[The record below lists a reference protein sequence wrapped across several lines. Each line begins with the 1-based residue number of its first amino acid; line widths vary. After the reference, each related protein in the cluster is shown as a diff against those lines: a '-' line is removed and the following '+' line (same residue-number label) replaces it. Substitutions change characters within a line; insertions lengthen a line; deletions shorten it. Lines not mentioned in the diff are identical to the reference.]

1 MATPGRPIALYVGE
15 GASHSWTWFV
25 EVLDRAGLVDLEL
38 IDHQDIKAGCLND
51 FSVYIMG
58 GGDAFAMAYALGREG
73 ARAIRR
79 FVEQGGT
86 YVGACAGTYLML
98 NMDLYPLSLFSMCP
112 VKVNNLVEELP
123 PCLNLWEKFYT
134 PYGSRYVLH
143 PARGPVRLD
152 WQGQAQV
159 VAPLYGGPPML
170 VPAADASWT
179 IPWQVRILATYEDFQ
194 AQTIFLTWE
203 SIAREMILGQ
213 VAALEVTFPHLG
225 AGRGKLFLFGPH
237 FEEPHFQEANQILI
251 QLLLGTVQRDKA
263 ENGPDKQLELAT
275 SSIEPYSQEL
285 RQLKGAISEAR
296 IVTVGLETVPIHWLI
311 GTKTY
316 EPEKIRTFLESIW
329 SRISWLETSGML
341 AQDGELLRSVVKR
354 GQELVG
360 RLISLR
366 NGVLAGEDTS
376 EQATSFFPFLK
387 QLTADFLRI
396 YLHRRQ
402 ASLAEQQGSAPPRE

>member
-1 MATPGRPIALYVGE
+1 MGE

-25 EVLDRAGLVDLEL
+25 DVLDRAGLVDLEL
-38 IDHQDIKAGCLND
+38 IDHQDIEAGRLND

-58 GGDAFAMAYALGREG
+58 GGDAFAMAYGLGPEG
-73 ARAIRR
+73 AGAIRR

-112 VKVNNLVEELP
+112 VKVNNIVEELP

-134 PYGSRYVLH
+134 PYGGRYVLH

-152 WQGQAQV
+152 WQGQTKV

-170 VPAADASWT
+170 VPAAALRWT
-179 IPWQVRILATYEDFQ
+179 LPWQARILATYEDFQ

-213 VAALEVTFPHLG
+213 VAALETTFPAMG
-225 AGRGKLFLFGPH
+225 TGGGKLLLFGPH
-237 FEEPHFQEANQILI
+237 FEEPHFPEANQILI
-251 QLLLGTVQRDKA
+251 RLLLDATQRDKA
-263 ENGPDKQLELAT
+263 EGGPKRQF
-275 SSIEPYSQEL
+275 EPAPAGIGLYPQEL

-311 GTKTY
+311 GAKTY

-329 SRISWLETSGML
+329 ERISWLETSGML
-341 AQDGELLRSVVKR
+341 DGDGEILRSVVNR

-376 EQATSFFPFLK
+376 EQAASFFPFLK
-387 QLTADFLRI
+387 QLTADFLKI

-402 ASLAEQQGSAPPRE
+402 ASPAEPQGSAPPGD